1 MRIVCSY
8 LYRRRREIVLF
19 LFFAFVFTGAFLLYR
34 LPVGAALYPT
44 LICAVVGLLALVPGF
59 LRARRKHRLL
69 TELAALPAALMER
82 FPEPR
87 TQDDEDY
94 QQIIGAL
101 FRRRSSSRS
110 APMIC

>member
-19 LFFAFVFTGAFLLYR
+19 LFFAFVFAGAFLLYR
-34 LPVGAALYPT
+34 LPVEAVMYPT

-69 TELAALPAALMER
+69 MELAALPAALMER

-101 FRRRSSSRS
+101 R
-110 APMIC
+110 